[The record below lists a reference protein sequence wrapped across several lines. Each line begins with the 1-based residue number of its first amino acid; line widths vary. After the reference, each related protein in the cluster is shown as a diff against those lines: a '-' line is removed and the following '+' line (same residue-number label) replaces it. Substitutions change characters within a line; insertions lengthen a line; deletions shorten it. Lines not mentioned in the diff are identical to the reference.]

1 MPRKAPAAVD
11 LLEERL
17 EELLERMDALME
29 GHREQEE
36 RVAELE
42 DLVTSQKE
50 ELERLRRKTAAAEK
64 DLDRAYLDVRQQ
76 VQTRL
81 NSLLARLESI

>member
-1 MPRKAPAAVD
+1 MPRNVPDAVD
-11 LLEERL
+11 VLEERL
-17 EELLERMDALME
+17 DELLQRMDAL
-29 GHREQEE
+29 REENGEQKE
-36 RVAELE
+36 RISELE
-42 DLVTSQKE
+42 GRLSEQGE
-50 ELERLRRKTAAAEK
+50 ELERLRRKSAAAEK